1 MHLRSQSILCF
12 LSRNGS
18 DKKEKHLH
26 ETEESLEFSKY
37 GIQPSFSKQF
47 AKIDHN
53 WSPELF
59 SDFFFLKK
67 SNKVGEFIKTI
78 SVADGASST
87 TASLRSRRY
96 FHKQILFP
104 FLFLFFFLKQKL
116 SKYLEKSL
124 VNCGLEAY
132 FLQEGNQHT
141 TFSHCT
147 VIQLANKIQ
156 GHLLKV
162 IPFFFPF
169 LNSFELRSQKTLV
182 RKSPKNHWFVL

>member
-59 SDFFFLKK
+59 SDFFFKEKQQSWWIYQNYLSRGWSFLNNSVSSKP
-67 SNKVGEFIKTI
+67 KVFSQTDFVSFFVFI
-78 SVADGASST
+78 
-87 TASLRSRRY
+87 
-96 FHKQILFP
+96 
-104 FLFLFFFLKQKL
+104 FFLKQKL